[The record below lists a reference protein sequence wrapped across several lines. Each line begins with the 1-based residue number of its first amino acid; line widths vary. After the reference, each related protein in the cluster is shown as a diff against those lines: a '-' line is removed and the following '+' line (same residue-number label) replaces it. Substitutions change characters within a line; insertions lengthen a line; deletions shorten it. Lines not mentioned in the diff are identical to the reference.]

1 MLPVHL
7 LSVRRFIEPMAQKTD
22 GIIIAPSILAADFSR
37 LGDEVKAVEQAGAD
51 WIHVDVMDG
60 HFVPNITI
68 GPAVVEALRKVTDL
82 PLDVHLMIEN
92 ADNYIGEFIS
102 AGSDIITVH
111 VEACPHLNRTIQLIK
126 EQDVK
131 AGVVLNPATPLSSLE
146 EILHEIDLVLLMS
159 VNPGFGGQKFI
170 PSMLDKIQNLSE
182 VMSHYENPIELEV
195 DGGIKSENVGDIKQ
209 SGATVLVAGS
219 AIFNAKNYKKAIKS
233 LRQG

>member
-1 MLPVHL
+1 
-7 LSVRRFIEPMAQKTD
+7 MANSKEE
-22 GIIIAPSILAADFSR
+22 IIIAPSILSADFGR
-37 LGDEVKAVEQAGAD
+37 LNEEVKEVEQAGAD

-68 GPAVVEALRKVTDL
+68 GPAVVESVRKATEL

-92 ADNYIGEFIS
+92 ADAYVKDFAS

-111 VEACPHLNRTIQLIK
+111 VEACTHLNRTIQLIK

-159 VNPGFGGQKFI
+159 VNPGFGGQQFI
-170 PSMLDKIQNLSE
+170 PSMLDKIQNLND

-195 DGGIKSENVGDIKQ
+195 DGGIKAENAGDIKQ
-209 SGATVLVAGS
+209 AGATVLVAGS
-219 AIFNAKNYKKAIKS
+219 AIFNAKDYKKAINS
-233 LRQG
+233 LRDA

>member
-1 MLPVHL
+1 
-7 LSVRRFIEPMAQKTD
+7 MAPKTD
-22 GIIIAPSILAADFSR
+22 EIIIAPSILPADFSR
-37 LGDEVKAVEQAGAD
+37 LGDEIKAVEQAGAD

-68 GPAVVEALRKVTDL
+68 GPLVVEAVRKVTEL

-92 ADNYIGEFIS
+92 ADRYIGEFIS

-111 VEACPHLNRTIQLIK
+111 VEACTHLNRTIQLIK

-146 EILHEIDLVLLMS
+146 EILHEIDMVLLMS

-195 DGGIKSENVGDIKQ
+195 DGGIKAENVGEIKQ
-209 SGATVLVAGS
+209 AGASVLVAGS
-219 AIFNAKNYKKAIKS
+219 AIFNAKDYKKAITS
-233 LRQG
+233 LREG